1 MYEIC
6 IEELKLI
13 PISKNP
19 YACSAIIPVCQH
31 SVQSCH
37 AAIKNIYNPYFESDC
52 INNEKLIPGNA
63 VCSESCLHGVDR
75 GERLERV

>member
-1 MYEIC
+1 MMYEIC

-37 AAIKNIYNPYFESDC
+37 AAIKNSASIR
-52 INNEKLIPGNA
+52 
-63 VCSESCLHGVDR
+63 LHTATD
-75 GERLERV
+75 